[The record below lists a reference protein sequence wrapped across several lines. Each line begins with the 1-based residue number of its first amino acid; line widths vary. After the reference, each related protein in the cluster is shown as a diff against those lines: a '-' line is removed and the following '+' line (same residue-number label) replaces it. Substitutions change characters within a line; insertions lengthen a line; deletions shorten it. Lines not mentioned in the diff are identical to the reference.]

1 MIDQNYERNCE
12 ESKNYSLMMDKII
25 DSYNN
30 TRKNIDNTLKKD
42 DVTIL
47 QEFSRKEE
55 EANNVIDKNSTLS

>member
-1 MIDQNYERNCE
+1 
-12 ESKNYSLMMDKII
+12 MMDKII

-47 QEFSRKEE
+47 Q
-55 EANNVIDKNSTLS
+55 

>member
-1 MIDQNYERNCE
+1 MKKNCE

-25 DSYNN
+25 NSYNN

-47 QEFSRKEE
+47 Q
-55 EANNVIDKNSTLS
+55 